1 MTASTT
7 HQQQL
12 EPVTKVIR
20 VTLPAEAWR
29 QLRLKAADQDTSMT
43 RLIASLLL
51 PLATPDQ
58 GGSE

>member
-7 HQQQL
+7 HRQEG

-43 RLIASLLL
+43 RLIGSLLL
-51 PLATPDQ
+51 SQAMPDQ
-58 GGSE
+58 GGSK

>member
-7 HQQQL
+7 RQQQG

-43 RLIASLLL
+43 KLVASLLL
-51 PLATPDQ
+51 PQAMPDH
-58 GGSE
+58 GGND